1 MKNQRGSSK
10 SRAIVSN
17 QCDVTAAFM
26 HTCVIES
33 FLAQKSPEDSDL
45 LPKQP
50 HQLYP
55 ARSTKEETLRLDLNR
70 RFNVY
75 SLNSE
80 WDQRCR
86 GLCAGLA
93 FSLGCE
99 GGLLFTVA
107 HELLHSVRPLD
118 KALSNLLLCSVG
130 YMHWTY
136 SHLAHHRNVMI
147 TLSPSLSCSPLT
159 GHTLLAGRSHS
170 CPAWLPGQPHV
181 C

>member
-1 MKNQRGSSK
+1 MKKQRGSSR
-10 SRAIVSN
+10 SRALVSN
-17 QCDVTAAFM
+17 QCDITAAFT

-33 FLAQKSPEDSDL
+33 FLAQESKKSEW

-50 HQLYP
+50 HQSYP
-55 ARSTKEETLRLDLNR
+55 ACSTKEETLRLDLNR

-86 GLCAGLA
+86 GLRAGLA

-147 TLSPSLSCSPLT
+147 TVSPSLSYSPLT
-159 GHTLLAGRSHS
+159 RHTLLAGRSHS
-170 CPAWLPGQPHV
+170 CPAWLPGQPRM